1 MPAYLIAISAVKDP
15 EKLAEYAAGA
25 GPTLAQFEGKPIAR
39 GEVKEVLAGKSDG
52 QIAIVVEFPSAE
64 KAHAWY
70 HSDVYQKLIPTR
82 DQAIDPTFLVVEAP
96 Q

>member
-1 MPAYLIAISAVKDP
+1 MPAYLIAISAIKDP

-25 GPTLAQFEGKPIAR
+25 GPTFAPFEGKPIAR
-39 GEVKEVLAGKSDG
+39 GAVKEVLAGRSDG
-52 QIAIVVEFPSAE
+52 QVAVVVEFPSAE

-70 HSDVYQKLIPTR
+70 HSDAYQKLVPIR
-82 DQAIDPTFLVVEAP
+82 DQAIDPTFIVIEAP